1 MTYREFVDKYYSV
14 TSFEE
19 IWKEIL
25 LIIII
30 NIPFYIYSR
39 IEENNYVYII
49 PFIVVF
55 IIFSVILSNVD
66 MKEAEQRYKEDP
78 IKNASPGTVKLGLS
92 FICTCIYQI
101 LCVAII
107 QVVVWGIPKF
117 FMLLRILF

>member
-39 IEENNYVYII
+39 IEENNYVHII

-66 MKEAEQRYKEDP
+66 MKEQSKD
-78 IKNASPGTVKLGLS
+78 IKK
-92 FICTCIYQI
+92 
-101 LCVAII
+101 
-107 QVVVWGIPKF
+107 IP
-117 FMLLRILF
+117 